1 MADPLSY
8 AHNNNLYQQSS
19 TIINND
25 TRESKE
31 FRGHASESASLQT
44 PVKGAA
50 NVLKIPGATQAIQ

>member
-1 MADPLSY
+1 MRTIIIFI
-8 AHNNNLYQQSS
+8 NNHQ

-25 TRESKE
+25 TQESKE